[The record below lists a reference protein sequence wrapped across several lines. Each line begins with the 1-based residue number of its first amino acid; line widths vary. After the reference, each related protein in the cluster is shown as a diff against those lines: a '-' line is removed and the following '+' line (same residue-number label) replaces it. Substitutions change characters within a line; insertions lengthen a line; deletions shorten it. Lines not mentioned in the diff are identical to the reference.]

1 MKYQVWCP
9 DNGDTESDSRTF
21 EAFDA
26 ELAAAYW
33 AHWHDDYTAD
43 YTIVGG
49 TDATVCVRDETCL
62 RGLERIDA
70 FGQHRSCEGNRNPH
84 SGVLTKGFFVTC
96 GSKCYEC
103 FRSKVWR

>member
-49 TDATVCVRDETCL
+49 TDATVCVRDEEGAILQFTVSG
-62 RGLERIDA
+62 RTERA
-70 FGQHRSCEGNRNPH
+70 YSSRLVRE
-84 SGVLTKGFFVTC
+84 
-96 GSKCYEC
+96 
-103 FRSKVWR
+103 